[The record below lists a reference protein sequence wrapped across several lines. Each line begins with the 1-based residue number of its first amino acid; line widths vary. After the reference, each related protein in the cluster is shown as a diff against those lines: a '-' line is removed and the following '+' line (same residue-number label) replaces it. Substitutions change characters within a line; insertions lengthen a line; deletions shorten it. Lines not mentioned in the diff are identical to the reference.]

1 MHGFLREATH
11 REITVQCAKLR
22 LWDLAQS
29 PSGLGKVNPD
39 SITIAL
45 TQDDLVGLAPTIL
58 ESM

>member
-1 MHGFLREATH
+1 MRQAAPVGS
-11 REITVQCAKLR
+11 
-22 LWDLAQS
+22 AQS

-45 TQDDLVGLAPTIL
+45 AQDALVGLVPTIL